1 MRRDWLEGP
10 AEVSR
15 RSPGGGGYGG
25 NDVGGVDGSDGAE
38 GNGNPLDGDV
48 YVGGHEDVVGGVL
61 LQQTPYVKEGVQNMT
76 ESGGGMPGPVLNSL
90 KIAHLSSSRH

>member
-1 MRRDWLEGP
+1 MGWDWVEGP

-15 RSPGGGGYGG
+15 RSLGGGVYGG
-25 NDVGGVDGSDGAE
+25 NDVGGVDDLDGAE

-48 YVGGHEDVVGGVL
+48 YVGGYEDVVGGAL

-76 ESGGGMPGPVLNSL
+76 ESGGGVPGSFPNSP
-90 KIAHLSSSRH
+90 KIVHLSSSRH